1 MHKDTQKLCV
11 RVESWSKFNR
21 SLKCVLLGLLDNKNN
36 LECISPFKTWKYL
49 KHGFYI
55 LGIKCMLSEWII
67 LTSFTSIMSNWQII
81 RPNSPCKSWGTASLI
96 NTQMV
101 SSVYHVENVHLN
113 MCQISNPSQH
123 PQSCPFWSHS
133 PTQPLFFLLQCWAKN
148 PSSASCAPS
157 KDSLIHSFGHFKVTA
172 NKNATKWSLN
182 FSYRKS
188 KFSGKK
194 KKKQKA
200 AVFFPRVSY
209 RFSVIF

>member
-1 MHKDTQKLCV
+1 MTNYKAL
-11 RVESWSKFNR
+11 
-21 SLKCVLLGLLDNKNN
+21 
-36 LECISPFKTWKYL
+36 
-49 KHGFYI
+49 I
-55 LGIKCMLSEWII
+55 LA
-67 LTSFTSIMSNWQII
+67 
-81 RPNSPCKSWGTASLI
+81 PNSPCKSWGTASLI

-113 MCQISNPSQH
+113 MCQISNLSQH
-123 PQSCPFWSHS
+123 PQGCPFWSHS

-148 PSSASCAPS
+148 PSSASCTPS

-194 KKKQKA
+194 KKEKA
-200 AVFFPRVSY
+200 KNCCFLSKSQLSLQCHILTPVNVSKTSNLVRLETWKHNLSHISLIMKRY
-209 RFSVIF
+209 